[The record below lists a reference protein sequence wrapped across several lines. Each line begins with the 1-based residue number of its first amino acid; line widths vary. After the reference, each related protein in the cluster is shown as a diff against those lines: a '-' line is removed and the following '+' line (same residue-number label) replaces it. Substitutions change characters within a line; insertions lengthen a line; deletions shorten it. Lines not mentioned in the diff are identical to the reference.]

1 MAQNLKINI
10 LANDKTKEAF
20 NGIRG
25 RLDKL
30 KSAVFSVKGALVGI
44 GAGVVIKQFVRY
56 KVGEG
61 IENKKS
67 DFAEEV
73 KNLTK

>member
-1 MAQNLKINI
+1 MSKKNFEVENKAS
-10 LANDKTKEAF
+10 F
-20 NGIRG
+20 
-25 RLDKL
+25 
-30 KSAVFSVKGALVGI
+30 
-44 GAGVVIKQFVRY
+44 VIKKFVRY